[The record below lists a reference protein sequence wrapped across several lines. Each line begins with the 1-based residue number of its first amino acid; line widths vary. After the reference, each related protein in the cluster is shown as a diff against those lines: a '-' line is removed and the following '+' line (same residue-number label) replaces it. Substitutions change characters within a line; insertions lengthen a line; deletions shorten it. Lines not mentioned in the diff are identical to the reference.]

1 MSWIGCDFHHRRSK
15 QAVFQHVTALQLF
28 DNRVIR
34 RLVRFDHFDG
44 FVKSRIEGLTFGF
57 ETLDAKLE
65 ACRLLCRSVRS
76 ACQFGALR
84 RQKRSAPSKLS
95 ITGSNDLIASAGR
108 NPVFLLFAGSVFR

>member
-57 ETLDAKLE
+57 ETFDAKLLENVLKLLADRKTQE
-65 ACRLLCRSVRS
+65 AIVCGKGVADLKAISAEELAEFVRVRENNLLY
-76 ACQFGALR
+76 
-84 RQKRSAPSKLS
+84 P
-95 ITGSNDLIASAGR
+95 
-108 NPVFLLFAGSVFR
+108 